1 MLSRDFI
8 KDNVERFNR
17 NIDRYILSGKT
28 AHSYIYIYIWLD
40 ELLSLILCGASPD
53 DYFRYQFYRK
63 NWSERRKFV
72 VWRKGK
78 ELIRKHN
85 SSRTVPVFNDKRLM
99 NEALGDFIGRRW
111 INLSKATKTQ
121 FEDFVA
127 SVGNVIMKPYGGAG
141 GHGIFV
147 LSREEC
153 RNICIDDYREY
164 IAEEVLI
171 QHPIL
176 AELNSSSVNTV
187 RAMTFRGELLSCV
200 LKVGRGGAVVDNMCS
215 QGMYGNINMEYG
227 LTDSM
232 FYDIDLNEYA
242 FHPTSGARLIGVEI
256 PHWNELKELVR
267 RAAKVFPD
275 VEYIGWDCA
284 VLQDK
289 VVIIEANE
297 APGHDLSCQSTK
309 QEGIYEKIREIER
322 RGRRG
327 GTQ

>member
-1 MLSRDFI
+1 
-8 KDNVERFNR
+8 
-17 NIDRYILSGKT
+17 
-28 AHSYIYIYIWLD
+28 
-40 ELLSLILCGASPD
+40 
-53 DYFRYQFYRK
+53 
-63 NWSERRKFV
+63 
-72 VWRKGK
+72 
-78 ELIRKHN
+78 
-85 SSRTVPVFNDKRLM
+85 M

-121 FEDFVA
+121 FEDFA
-127 SVGNVIMKPYGGAG
+127 DSVGNVIMKPYGGAG
-141 GHGIFV
+141 GHGIFI

-227 LTDSM
+227 LTDSL

>member
-1 MLSRDFI
+1 MLSRQFI
-8 KDNVERFNR
+8 KDNVVRFNR
-17 NIDRYILSGKT
+17 NVKRYMMPKKSSHIT
-28 AHSYIYIYIWLD
+28 YIYAWFD
-40 ELLSLILCGASPD
+40 ELFSLALCGASPD

-63 NWSERRKFV
+63 NWRERRKFV

-78 ELIRKHN
+78 ELVRKHN
-85 SSRTVPVFNDKRLM
+85 SKKTVPVFNDKRLM

-111 INLSKATKTQ
+111 IDLSRATREQ
-121 FEDFVA
+121 LEDFA
-127 SVGNVIMKPYGGAG
+127 DSVGNVIMKPYGGAG
-141 GHGIFV
+141 GHGIFI

-164 IAEEVLI
+164 IAEEILI

-187 RAMTFRGELLSCV
+187 RAMTFHGELLSCV

-215 QGMYGNINMEYG
+215 QGMYGNINMQYD
-227 LTDSM
+227 LTDSL
-232 FYDIDLNEYA
+232 FYDIGLNEYA

-256 PHWNELKELVR
+256 PNWNELEEMVCK
-267 RAAKVFPD
+267 AAKLFPD

-284 VLQDK
+284 ILQDK

-309 QEGIYEKIREIER
+309 QEGIYERIKEIQNR
-322 RGRRG
+322 RRHG
-327 GTQ
+327 GAR

>member
-127 SVGNVIMKPYGGAG
+127 SVGNVIMKPYGG
-141 GHGIFV
+141 GIFV